1 MIASSNQRPN
11 MMRQSSVKYRYS
23 CEEMLNYYTRD
34 NCYPPKDLVEHE
46 EVYIDKVQDPLLFT
60 EPSIEEI
67 NLLSQSINSECI
79 MHKQK
84 STKENGEGGNIG
96 VPDRAADFLRE
107 RTEERE
113 NRAIKLL
120 NSSEMTLRKPP
131 GMGGITPSSAL
142 ASGGG
147 GFAGMFSSD
156 RSSGGVSGGGGNTL
170 RPGRG
175 GANVVAS
182 SDRGSSSSAR
192 GGLSRGNASSLFS
205 RVASYDESASTGSS
219 FRSNSVTS
227 ATLLSSKKGL
237 GSGGGLQRSTT
248 TDNSSSNNNVAS
260 SISNSFVPAWRTSNS
275 LTSGSSTANA
285 TSTTASNAGAT
296 TTSVAAANSSNAT
309 NTTTNPLS
317 EQQKT
322 AESTWRSNSDV
333 SKNWR
338 LGDGVSTGGG
348 KPISKPTSAKDFFGG
363 DVGEEQGGN
372 SASWD
377 IQGREYGFQRSKR
390 GGLNSVTSQKATST
404 KPGNFISRNRFDA
417 ESNDLF
423 GGKTK
428 SGGNAFDDFEGTFGG
443 GGDDR
448 DLFGENLLFFVFT
461 SLLKLYF

>member
-1 MIASSNQRPN
+1 
-11 MMRQSSVKYRYS
+11 
-23 CEEMLNYYTRD
+23 
-34 NCYPPKDLVEHE
+34 
-46 EVYIDKVQDPLLFT
+46 
-60 EPSIEEI
+60 
-67 NLLSQSINSECI
+67 

-84 STKENGEGGNIG
+84 STKENGEGGSSS

-147 GFAGMFSSD
+147 GFAGMFSSE
-156 RSSGGVSGGGGNTL
+156 RSSGGVSSSGNPL

-192 GGLSRGNASSLFS
+192 GGLSRGNANSLFS
-205 RVASYDESASTGSS
+205 RIASYDESAST

-227 ATLLSSKKGL
+227 ATLLASKKL
-237 GSGGGLQRSTT
+237 SSGGLQRSTT
-248 TDNSSSNNNVAS
+248 TDNTGNNTAAS
-260 SISNSFVPAWRTSNS
+260 SISNSFVPAWRTSSSS
-275 LTSGSSTANA
+275 LTSGASSSTANA
-285 TSTTASNAGAT
+285 TSTSNAGAT
-296 TTSVAAANSSNAT
+296 TTTVANSSNT
-309 NTTTNPLS
+309 TNNTTTNPLS

-322 AESTWRSNSDV
+322 AESTWRSNSDA

-338 LGDGVSTGGG
+338 LDGGSTGGG
-348 KPISKPTSAKDFFGG
+348 KTISKPTSAKDFFGG
-363 DVGEEQGGN
+363 DVGEETGTN

-390 GGLNSVTSQKATST
+390 GGLNSVGSQKNTTGGKASSS
-404 KPGNFISRNRFDA
+404 FISRNRFDA

-428 SGGNAFDDFEGTFGG
+428 SGGNAFEDFEGTFGSS
-443 GGDDR
+443 DDR
-448 DLFGENLLFFVFT
+448 DLFGELFNFLCLSFC
-461 SLLKLYF
+461 